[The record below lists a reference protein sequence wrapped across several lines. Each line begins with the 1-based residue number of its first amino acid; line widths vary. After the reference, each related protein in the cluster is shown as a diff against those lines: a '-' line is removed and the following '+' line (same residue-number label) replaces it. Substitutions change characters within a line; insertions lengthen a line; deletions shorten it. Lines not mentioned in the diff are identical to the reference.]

1 MLKVEL
7 SGTVL
12 DEVKYNI
19 IQCRICF
26 NKGMEKISINFLKP
40 ELLLQLLSIAI
51 FFGKIH
57 PVLIKNLIFFPGFF
71 EKKKKKKHTKPKQI
85 SFQSSSPR
93 ELQNQACQVPKFPI
107 NTFHTYKFFI
117 KKTIFLADGLISFCS
132 KHCQKFL
139 AKV

>member
-12 DEVKYNI
+12 DEVKHNI

-57 PVLIKNLIFFPGFF
+57 PVLIKNYFFSWIFL
-71 EKKKKKKHTKPKQI
+71 KKKQKTKTKPK
-85 SFQSSSPR
+85 
-93 ELQNQACQVPKFPI
+93 
-107 NTFHTYKFFI
+107 
-117 KKTIFLADGLISFCS
+117 
-132 KHCQKFL
+132 
-139 AKV
+139 

>member
-12 DEVKYNI
+12 DEVKHNI

-57 PVLIKNLIFFPGFF
+57 PVLIKNLLLFLAFF
-71 EKKKKKKHTKPKQI
+71 EKKKQNKTKPK
-85 SFQSSSPR
+85 
-93 ELQNQACQVPKFPI
+93 
-107 NTFHTYKFFI
+107 
-117 KKTIFLADGLISFCS
+117 
-132 KHCQKFL
+132 
-139 AKV
+139 

>member
-57 PVLIKNLIFFPGFF
+57 PVLIKNLLLFLAFF
-71 EKKKKKKHTKPKQI
+71 EKKKTK
-85 SFQSSSPR
+85 
-93 ELQNQACQVPKFPI
+93 QNKTQVDIFS
-107 NTFHTYKFFI
+107 KFFP
-117 KKTIFLADGLISFCS
+117 KRATESGLLGSKISC
-132 KHCQKFL
+132 
-139 AKV
+139 

>member
-12 DEVKYNI
+12 DEVKHNI

-57 PVLIKNLIFFPGFF
+57 PVLIKNLLLFLAFF
-71 EKKKKKKHTKPKQI
+71 KKKKQNKTKPK
-85 SFQSSSPR
+85 
-93 ELQNQACQVPKFPI
+93 
-107 NTFHTYKFFI
+107 
-117 KKTIFLADGLISFCS
+117 
-132 KHCQKFL
+132 
-139 AKV
+139 

>member
-71 EKKKKKKHTKPKQI
+71 EKKKKKK
-85 SFQSSSPR
+85 
-93 ELQNQACQVPKFPI
+93 
-107 NTFHTYKFFI
+107 TYKTQVDIFSKFFS
-117 KKTIFLADGLISFCS
+117 KRATESGLLGSKIS
-132 KHCQKFL
+132 H
-139 AKV
+139 